1 MELYPTEGTYPLQ
14 NEGPKDFFP
23 PVCNQFHFDPT
34 LMIKH
39 TLPEQNYSIPLP
51 LGPRPWTK
59 ICLEYVNSTTNEPAP
74 NTDPNIA
81 FPAGGFFQDP
91 NRYLA
96 SVDSES
102 QLRRL
107 NQPLRKC
114 DAGQYE
120 PNNKGDMFN
129 NRILVS
135 SNPTRTSQIP
145 DIAMP
150 KAVITAGPYKC
161 REDADSVNTAV
172 SNKTFFNATKQ
183 ERYYI
188 KTNDPRNLKT
198 YPNIMDK

>member
-1 MELYPTEGTYPLQ
+1 
-14 NEGPKDFFP
+14 
-23 PVCNQFHFDPT
+23 
-34 LMIKH
+34 
-39 TLPEQNYSIPLP
+39 
-51 LGPRPWTK
+51 
-59 ICLEYVNSTTNEPAP
+59 
-74 NTDPNIA
+74 
-81 FPAGGFFQDP
+81 
-91 NRYLA
+91 
-96 SVDSES
+96 
-102 QLRRL
+102 
-107 NQPLRKC
+107 
-114 DAGQYE
+114 
-120 PNNKGDMFN
+120 MFN